1 MKTKQFIYTLLIA
14 AIAFTAASCEKDPPV
29 PKEDKT
35 VAVYYSLATP
45 PGEIYALVNG
55 QEHVSGAKV
64 EIGTRIEFT
73 AIPPKDHEV
82 TAWTVNDQEV
92 AKSVNTYTLTVEK
105 EATVKVAFAKLSYKL
120 SADGKTL
127 LKWIGTE
134 EVIDMNADPKLK
146 NVTSIAEEAFYE
158 NKHVKVIKI
167 GKSVVTIGRLGFYN
181 CSNLTSVELNE
192 GLKIIGTG
200 AFVLTAITT
209 IHLPSTVEAIGASKS
224 QDVGG
229 YGSAFNYAY
238 ELASFTVASA
248 NKNYK
253 AMDGIL
259 YSKDGKT
266 LVSFPSNK
274 NVIRFSVPEGV
285 TTLGYASMLQNPSAL
300 KYLILPTTLT
310 RLEKFS
316 LYYARSLDW
325 LQIKAITPPTPDGA
339 LRDVFSTHQDKKTIL
354 YVNSAA
360 ISAYKKADWDIYFK
374 EIKAP

>member
-14 AIAFTAASCEKDPPV
+14 AIAFTAASCEKDSPAPE
-29 PKEDKT
+29 EDKT

-45 PGEIYALVNG
+45 PGEIYALING

-92 AKSVNTYTLTVEK
+92 AKSVNTYTLMVEK

-146 NVTSIAEEAFYE
+146 NVTSIAKEAFEE
-158 NKHVKVIKI
+158 NKHVKVIKT
-167 GKSVVTIGRLGFYN
+167 GKSVASIGRLGFWN

-200 AFVLTAITT
+200 AFGLTAITT
-209 IHLPSTVEAIGASKS
+209 IHFPSTVEAIGESKS
-224 QDVGG
+224 QDDGG
-229 YGSAFNYAY
+229 YGSAFTTAY
-238 ELASFTVASA
+238 ELTSFTVASA
-248 NKNYK
+248 NKKYK
-253 AMDGIL
+253 ATDGVL

-266 LVSFPSNK
+266 LVTYPHKK
-274 NVIRFSVPEGV
+274 NATKFSVPEGV
-285 TTLGYASMLQNPSAL
+285 TTLGYCSMLRQAAL

-310 RLEKFS
+310 WMEESS
-316 LYYARSLDW
+316 LYSVNLEW
-325 LQIKAITPPTPDGA
+325 LQLKTNTPPTPDGG
-339 LRDVFSTHQDKKTIL
+339 LSKVFGSSGHMNTTL
-354 YVNSAA
+354 YVYTAA
-360 ISAYKKADWDIYFK
+360 VNAYKKAGWNSYFK
-374 EIKAP
+374 EIKTP